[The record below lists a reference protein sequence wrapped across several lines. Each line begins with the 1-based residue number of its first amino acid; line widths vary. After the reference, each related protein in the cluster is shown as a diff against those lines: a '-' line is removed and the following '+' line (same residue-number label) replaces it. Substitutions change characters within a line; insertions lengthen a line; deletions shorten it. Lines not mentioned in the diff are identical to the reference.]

1 MEEDNRRIKASLQ
14 LFDILKCC
22 SGTLKGKFDN
32 VDAALRLVDVDKM
45 RCLIINCL
53 IALHLVQ
60 TAQSNAR
67 EDSDNETCEI
77 VKSRVFNAAVSMITS
92 HEFNRGEAVVET
104 ILSSFPDEKEVSGER
119 SWLPEHFTIALA
131 MRNKLNEEDIRMMLS
146 TDPSAIHRLRREA
159 VSSENEIDG
168 IVAIA
173 GNTSRSRDPEI
184 PVLCDE
190 SGKCA
195 LHLVAQYS
203 QSLELLEV
211 ILQID
216 HKMTKMAANAE
227 KITPLGLLCR
237 RPHFSTFDKMF
248 LCLIRAD
255 STVKEISDGII
266 QCMQSCRKG
275 LSDDISPG
283 SSGERSLILIRK
295 LLDANPAVA
304 EYDNSLVSM
313 QHVFTSGEN

>member
-1 MEEDNRRIKASLQ
+1 
-14 LFDILKCC
+14 
-22 SGTLKGKFDN
+22 
-32 VDAALRLVDVDKM
+32 
-45 RCLIINCL
+45 
-53 IALHLVQ
+53 
-60 TAQSNAR
+60 
-67 EDSDNETCEI
+67 
-77 VKSRVFNAAVSMITS
+77 
-92 HEFNRGEAVVET
+92 
-104 ILSSFPDEKEVSGER
+104 
-119 SWLPEHFTIALA
+119 
-131 MRNKLNEEDIRMMLS
+131 
-146 TDPSAIHRLRREA
+146 
-159 VSSENEIDG
+159 
-168 IVAIA
+168 
-173 GNTSRSRDPEI
+173 
-184 PVLCDE
+184 
-190 SGKCA
+190 
-195 LHLVAQYS
+195 
-203 QSLELLEV
+203 
-211 ILQID
+211 
-216 HKMTKMAANAE
+216 MAANAE